1 MRPTDKTTTS
11 RFVQRWR
18 HSTLLGVLGSCRR
31 VARNVAR
38 RLQKRADYPR
48 WTSADG
54 LQHWWDERTQL
65 IATMVPP
72 GTRVIEFGCG
82 RRVLERHLPR
92 GCTYVPSDIVE
103 RGPDTVVC
111 DLNASRLPDLRHLGL
126 QVAVFSGVLEYIA
139 DVGAV
144 ARWLSGLGVETC
156 IASYDA
162 WPAGLGLV
170 ASFQERARRA
180 QNGYMSSLAEEGL
193 LRCFTAARMRCVEAR
208 RWTHQGIY
216 VFVSEAQTDRVGGD
230 DGANGSPSV

>member
-1 MRPTDKTTTS
+1 MSDTTTG
-11 RFVQRWR
+11 RFVERLR
-18 HSTLLGVLGSCRR
+18 HGTFAEVLRSGRR

-38 RLQKRADYPR
+38 RLQKRADYRR
-48 WTSADG
+48 WTSPDG

-82 RRVLERHLPR
+82 RRVLEHNLPR

-126 QVAVFSGVLEYIA
+126 QVAVFSGVLEYVA

-144 ARWLSGLGVETC
+144 ARWLAGLGIQTC

-162 WPAGLGLV
+162 WPTDLGLV
-170 ASFQERARRA
+170 GSFRERARRV
-180 QNGYMSSLAEEGL
+180 QNGYMSSPRGRGPAAL
-193 LRCFTAARMRCVEAR
+193 LHRCADALCR
-208 RWTHQGIY
+208 
-216 VFVSEAQTDRVGGD
+216 
-230 DGANGSPSV
+230 GASLDTPGHIRLRL

>member
-1 MRPTDKTTTS
+1 M
-11 RFVQRWR
+11 
-18 HSTLLGVLGSCRR
+18 
-31 VARNVAR
+31 
-38 RLQKRADYPR
+38 RLQKRADHRR
-48 WTSADG
+48 WTSANG

-82 RRVLERHLPR
+82 RRVLEHHLPR

-126 QVAVFSGVLEYIA
+126 QVAVFSGVLEYVA

-144 ARWLSGLGVETC
+144 ARWLAGLGIQTC

-170 ASFQERARRA
+170 GSFRERARRL
-180 QNGYMSSLAEEGL
+180 QNGYMSALSEESL
-193 LRCFTAARMRCVEAR
+193 LRCFAVAQMRCVEVR
-208 RWTHQGIY
+208 RWTHQGVY
-216 VFVSEAQTDRVGGD
+216 VFVLEAQSDVVD
-230 DGANGSPSV
+230 SADASQESH

>member
-1 MRPTDKTTTS
+1 MSNTTTG
-11 RFVQRWR
+11 RLVERLR
-18 HSTLLGVLGSCRR
+18 HGTIAEVLRSGRR
-31 VARNVAR
+31 VVRNAAR
-38 RLQKRADYPR
+38 RLRKRADYPR

-65 IATMVPP
+65 IAAMVPP

-92 GCTYVPSDIVE
+92 GCTYVASDIVE

-111 DLNASRLPDLRHLGL
+111 DLNASRLPDLRHLHL
-126 QVAVFSGVLEYIA
+126 QVAVFSGVLEYVA

-144 ARWLSGLGVETC
+144 ARWLADLGIQTC

-170 ASFQERARRA
+170 SSFRERARRV

-193 LRCFTAARMRCVEAR
+193 LLCFTAAQMRCVEVR

-216 VFVSEAQTDRVGGD
+216 VFVSEVQTDRVGSD